1 LGLRVNIDGEWRTV
15 TLQRLGDSARY
26 VLVLDDRLIEV
37 LVAEDSTA
45 FNVQI
50 AGRGYEVETVRR
62 SRRGREETDSFVD
75 GLWRLVA
82 PLTGVVIEVRVA
94 SGDAVERGAV
104 LIVVEAMKMLNELKS
119 RVDGTVSAVPVEAGQ
134 RVEIGT
140 TLVEI
145 TELASAG

>member
-1 LGLRVNIDGEWRTV
+1 M
-15 TLQRLGDSARY
+15 
-26 VLVLDDRLIEV
+26 
-37 LVAEDSTA
+37 
-45 FNVQI
+45 
-50 AGRGYEVETVRR
+50 
-62 SRRGREETDSFVD
+62 
-75 GLWRLVA
+75 
-82 PLTGVVIEVRVA
+82 VIEVRVA

>member
-1 LGLRVNIDGEWRTV
+1 VRVNIDGEWRTV
-15 TLQRLGDSARY
+15 TLQRLGESSRY
-26 VLVLDDRLIEV
+26 VLVLDNRLVEV
-37 LVAEDSTA
+37 LVAEEATA

-62 SRRGREETDSFVD
+62 SRRRGQETDQFVD
-75 GLWRLVA
+75 GVWRLLA

-94 SGDAVERGAV
+94 PGDSVERGAV
-104 LIVVEAMKMLNELKS
+104 LMVVEAMKMLNELKS
-119 RVDGTVSAVPVEAGQ
+119 RVEGAVSAVPVETGQ

-145 TELASAG
+145 SQT